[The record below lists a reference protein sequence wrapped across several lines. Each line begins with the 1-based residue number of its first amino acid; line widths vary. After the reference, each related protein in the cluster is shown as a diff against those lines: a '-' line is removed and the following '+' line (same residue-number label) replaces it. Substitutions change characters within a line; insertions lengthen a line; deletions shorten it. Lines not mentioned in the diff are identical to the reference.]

1 MLPLTLPSTLPSP
14 LQYPFVAKQMLSAPS
29 AEMTSLLKSVL
40 INPGDGTIRW
50 EKLEQF
56 ISIASN
62 ADAAISGDF
71 QALKKAQDRSDLAKL
86 YAGKQQEANVTFDVT
101 LQIFD
106 FLVSE
111 NGRFLFEPLINEIV
125 ETIEALGLTAVAI
138 TSIATSGLVPP
149 PSEKPKKEKVQMFF
163 KLMGTILDRVDGE
176 GGSTEMDKE
185 RSEMKPYTFDKE
197 TDTTGERNYELS
209 DALRAGNNGE
219 RRLSVLRTAFSFLS
233 NMLQFSPTKM
243 AQLQPIVNRSSV
255 LVRAVVSKLLE
266 RGTSR
271 VVRSVVS
278 PANVGASLPV
288 LGRVIDLVFKP
299 LMSSKK

>member
-1 MLPLTLPSTLPSP
+1 
-14 LQYPFVAKQMLSAPS
+14 MLSAPS

-40 INPGDGTIRW
+40 INPTDGTIRW

-86 YAGKQQEANVTFDVT
+86 YAGKQQQANVTFDVT

-176 GGSTEMDKE
+176 GSSAEKDKDKE
-185 RSEMKPYTFDKE
+185 RSELKPYTFDKE
-197 TDTTGERNYELS
+197 SGTSGDRNYELS

-299 LMSSKK
+299 LISGKK

>member
-1 MLPLTLPSTLPSP
+1 
-14 LQYPFVAKQMLSAPS
+14 MLSAPS

-40 INPGDGTIRW
+40 INPTDGTIRW

-176 GGSTEMDKE
+176 GSSAVKDRDEL
-185 RSEMKPYTFDKE
+185 KPYTFDKE
-197 TDTTGERNYELS
+197 SGMSDDRNYELS
-209 DALRAGNNGE
+209 NALRAGNNGE

-243 AQLQPIVNRSSV
+243 TQLQPIVNRSSV

-271 VVRSVVS
+271 VVRNVIS